1 MNQPIPASQLVL
13 NAEGAIYHLNLHP
26 DQIADDI
33 ILVGDPGRV
42 SEIANFFD
50 KIELRRQNRE
60 LFTCTGYF
68 NGKRITV
75 LSTGMGTDKIE
86 IERQNREL
94 VTRTG
99 YFNGKRITVLST
111 GMGTDNLDIVMNE
124 LDALANID
132 LKTRVPKEKHRSLNL
147 IRLGTCGAL
156 QPDIEVGNSVATRYA
171 IGLDGLIYFYE
182 KHNEV
187 NEIAMRDA
195 FIEQMDYPKDLP
207 LPYVVEGSKALF
219 DRLAE
224 GYYQGVT
231 ATAPGFY
238 GPQGRTLRMHL
249 SYPENNRKIEAFEY
263 QGRRVCNFEMES
275 SALYGLGKMMGH
287 HCLTICVAIANRVTE
302 KFAVDYHPYVK
313 KLVENTLER
322 LSDKK

>member
-13 NAEGAIYHLNLHP
+13 NNEGAIYHLNLHP
-26 DQIADDI
+26 DQLADNVI
-33 ILVGDPGRV
+33 MVGDPGRV
-42 SEIANFFD
+42 DMIASFFD
-50 KIELRRQNRE
+50 KIE
-60 LFTCTGYF
+60 
-68 NGKRITV
+68 V
-75 LSTGMGTDKIE
+75 
-86 IERQNREL
+86 ERQNREL

-99 YFNGKRITVLST
+99 WFNGERITVLST

-132 LKTRVPKEKHRSLNL
+132 LKTRMPKETHRSLNL

-156 QPDIEVGNSVATRYA
+156 QPDIEPGNNVATRYA
-171 IGLDGLIYFYE
+171 IGLDGLLYFYE
-182 KHNEV
+182 KHKEV

-195 FIEQMDYPKDLP
+195 FIKQMDYPKDLP
-207 LPYVVEGSKALF
+207 KPYVVEGSKMLF
-219 DRLAE
+219 DKLAE

-249 SYPENNRKIEAFEY
+249 SYPENNNKIEHFDY
-263 QGRRVCNFEMES
+263 QGWRVCNFEMES

-287 HCLTICVAIANRVTE
+287 NCLTICVAIANRVTE
-302 KFAVDYHPYVK
+302 KFTTDYHPYVR
-313 KLVENTLER
+313 KLVESTLQR
-322 LSDKK
+322 LTSK

>member
-13 NAEGAIYHLNLHP
+13 NSEGAVYHLNLHP
-26 DQIADDI
+26 DQLADDVL
-33 ILVGDPGRV
+33 LVGDPGRV
-42 SEIANFFD
+42 ELVASFFD
-50 KIELRRQNRE
+50 KIE
-60 LFTCTGYF
+60 
-68 NGKRITV
+68 V
-75 LSTGMGTDKIE
+75 
-86 IERQNREL
+86 ERQNREL

-124 LDALANID
+124 LDTLANID
-132 LKTRVPKEKHRSLNL
+132 LKTRIPKEEHRTLNL

-156 QPDIEVGNSVATRYA
+156 QPDIEVEDSYVATRYA

-182 KHNEV
+182 NNREV

-207 LPYVVEGSKALF
+207 LPYVVGCSNELF
-219 DRLAE
+219 DRLAQ

-238 GPQGRTLRMHL
+238 GPQGRTLRMRL
-249 SYPENNRKIEAFEY
+249 TYPELNRKIESFSY
-263 QGRRVCNFEMES
+263 QGWRVCNFEMES

-287 HCLTICVAIANRVTE
+287 NCLTICVAIANRVTE
-302 KFAVDYHPYVK
+302 KFATDYHPYVK
-313 KLVENTLER
+313 KLVLNTLER
-322 LSDKK
+322 LSMK

>member
-13 NAEGAIYHLNLHP
+13 NNEGAIYHLNLHP
-26 DQIADDI
+26 DQLADNVI
-33 ILVGDPGRV
+33 MVGDPGRV
-42 SEIANFFD
+42 DMIASFFD
-50 KIELRRQNRE
+50 KID
-60 LFTCTGYF
+60 
-68 NGKRITV
+68 V
-75 LSTGMGTDKIE
+75 
-86 IERQNREL
+86 ERQNREL

-99 YFNGKRITVLST
+99 WFNGKRITVLST

-132 LKTRVPKEKHRSLNL
+132 LKTRMPKETHRSLNL

-156 QPDIEVGNSVATRYA
+156 QPDIEPGNNVATRYA
-171 IGLDGLIYFYE
+171 IGLDGLLYFYE
-182 KHNEV
+182 KHKEV

-195 FIEQMDYPKDLP
+195 FIKQMDYPKDLP
-207 LPYVVEGSKALF
+207 KPYVVEGSKMLF
-219 DRLAE
+219 DKLAE

-249 SYPENNRKIEAFEY
+249 SYPENNNKIENFDY
-263 QGRRVCNFEMES
+263 QGWRVCNFEMES

-287 HCLTICVAIANRVTE
+287 NCLTICVAIANRVTE
-302 KFAVDYHPYVK
+302 KFTTDYHPYVR
-313 KLVENTLER
+313 KLVESTLER
-322 LSDKK
+322 LTAK

>member
-13 NAEGAIYHLNLHP
+13 NNEGAIYHLNLHP
-26 DQIADDI
+26 DQLADNVI
-33 ILVGDPGRV
+33 MVGDPGRV
-42 SEIANFFD
+42 DMIASFFD
-50 KIELRRQNRE
+50 KIE
-60 LFTCTGYF
+60 
-68 NGKRITV
+68 V
-75 LSTGMGTDKIE
+75 
-86 IERQNREL
+86 ERQNREL

-99 YFNGKRITVLST
+99 WFNGERITVLST

-132 LKTRVPKEKHRSLNL
+132 LKTRMPKETHRSLNL

-156 QPDIEVGNSVATRYA
+156 QPDIEPGNNVATRYA
-171 IGLDGLIYFYE
+171 IGLDGLLYFYE
-182 KHNEV
+182 KHKEV

-195 FIEQMDYPKDLP
+195 FIEQMNYPNDLP
-207 LPYVVEGSKALF
+207 KPYVVEGSKVLF
-219 DRLAE
+219 DKLAE

-249 SYPENNRKIEAFEY
+249 SYPENNHKIENFDY
-263 QGRRVCNFEMES
+263 QGWRVCNFEMES

-287 HCLTICVAIANRVTE
+287 NCLTICVAIANRVTE
-302 KFAVDYHPYVK
+302 KFTTDYHPYVR
-313 KLVENTLER
+313 KLVESTLIR
-322 LSDKK
+322 LSEK

>member
-13 NAEGAIYHLNLHP
+13 NNEGAIYHLNLHP
-26 DQIADDI
+26 EQLADDVI
-33 ILVGDPGRV
+33 MVGDPGRV
-42 SEIANFFD
+42 EMIASFFD
-50 KIELRRQNRE
+50 KIEV
-60 LFTCTGYF
+60 
-68 NGKRITV
+68 K
-75 LSTGMGTDKIE
+75 
-86 IERQNREL
+86 RQNREL

-132 LKTRVPKEKHRSLNL
+132 LKARIPKKEHRSLNL

-156 QPDIEVGNSVATRYA
+156 QPEISVEDSYVATRYA

-182 KHNEV
+182 KHKEV
-187 NEIAMRDA
+187 NEIGFRDA

-207 LPYVVEGSKALF
+207 LPYVVEGSKSLF

-224 GYYQGVT
+224 GYYHGVT

-238 GPQGRTLRMHL
+238 GPQGRTLRLQL
-249 SYPENNRKIEAFEY
+249 SYPENNRKIESFNY
-263 QGRRVCNFEMES
+263 QGWRVCNFEMES

-287 HCLTICVAIANRVTE
+287 NCLTICVVVANRVTE
-302 KFAVDYHPYVK
+302 KFATDYHPYVK
-313 KLVENTLER
+313 KLVLKTLER
-322 LSDKK
+322 LSA